1 MFSKPKH
8 PGCKCGTKYKKY
20 ILCCK
25 ILMTILFLQSLWAKK
40 KKRLTKKKSNRTVMW
55 NHKVGWKAIRNA
67 TGRNRFFIFFFLDKS
82 QYVKGIYRWIFTTN
96 SLFSHTYVLV
106 HVPWSISYGF
116 LKSLPGISNVQKE
129 LPWVWLKGL
138 GD

>member
-8 PGCKCGTKYKKY
+8 PGCKCGAKYKKY

-67 TGRNRFFIFFFLDKS
+67 TGRNRFFIFLSSTNLNMLEVSLISIDEFLPQI
-82 QYVKGIYRWIFTTN
+82 QYVHICTLYMYLYYDQFFTD
-96 SLFSHTYVLV
+96 
-106 HVPWSISYGF
+106 F
-116 LKSLPGISNVQKE
+116 LNHCLEFQMSKRNCLDYE
-129 LPWVWLKGL
+129 
-138 GD
+138 

>member
-82 QYVKGIYRWIFTTN
+82 QYVKGIYPWIFTTN
-96 SLFSHTYVLV
+96 SLCSHTYV

-116 LKSLPGISNVQKE
+116 FKSLPGISNVQKE
-129 LPWVWLKGL
+129 LPWVWLKAL